1 MFELTT
7 DKISIWFQNRR
18 ARDKRAA
25 LLAKRQ
31 QELESGANVMNEIIP
46 KIPKKNQT
54 NIQAFQLIQK
64 ELQQQNWSK
73 EKKIKKEVNPVAVN
87 ILKKNEAKKQEVI
100 KKEVQ
105 KLNQH
110 NKTDSSSEESS
121 DGDGDTNL
129 QSKIIKS
136 NSTASFVQS
145 NDNYNDDNRLTPS
158 STSSSSISSSISN
171 TFMPNY
177 YYQNN
182 GFTPHLLPQV
192 TTATPYSYHNLST
205 PCYPTSSQ
213 SPYYSTNTIPDS
225 NILYPQPP
233 SNIYSTD
240 PSSSSSTL
248 TTSNSFQNIFQPF
261 KEQDYMTNPQNMY
274 YAAAA
279 AYYNQHY
286 IQPTTTET
294 E

>member
-31 QELESGANVMNEIIP
+31 QELENGANVMNEIIP
-46 KIPKKNQT
+46 KIPKKNQS

-87 ILKKNEAKKQEVI
+87 ILKKNEEKKQEVI
-100 KKEVQ
+100 KKEAQ
-105 KLNQH
+105 KLNQ
-110 NKTDSSSEESS
+110 NKTDSSLNSSRESS
-121 DGDGDTNL
+121 DGDTNL

-145 NDNYNDDNRLTPS
+145 NDNYNDDNRLTPN

-182 GFTPHLLPQV
+182 VFTPHLLPQA
-192 TTATPYSYHNLST
+192 TTTTTPYSYHNLST

-213 SPYYSTNTIPDS
+213 SPYYSTNTITDS
-225 NILYPQPP
+225 NISYSQPP

-240 PSSSSSTL
+240 PSSSTL
-248 TTSNSFQNIFQPF
+248 TTSTSFQNIFQPF

-274 YAAAA
+274 YAAAT

-286 IQPTTTET
+286 IQPTPSET